1 MVQKEESL
9 KKELG
14 EVEEEM
20 MGQEEDTEEE
30 PIEKIEIE
38 GEGYLKEEQGKEM
51 MGKEQGAEKEQNEK
65 RKIKREG
72 KLKEEKGKEI
82 EKKGNET
89 QMKTKEMAM
98 VGKENVKKIKD
109 AESLAEMIG
118 AELKGLLETIIQES
132 GKEPLKKV
140 LENFTEDL
148 RPTTSLALE
157 YFM

>member
-1 MVQKEESL
+1 
-9 KKELG
+9 
-14 EVEEEM
+14 

-51 MGKEQGAEKEQNEK
+51 MGKEQDAEKEQNEK
-65 RKIKREG
+65 RKIESEG

-140 LENFTEDL
+140 LET
-148 RPTTSLALE
+148 
-157 YFM
+157 